1 VVNDQNEVKDL
12 INPSKK
18 EEVKGKIEPDTSQ
31 KTSKIKNEIEN
42 EDLSL
47 EKKEEKVTE
56 KEEVKVEAEPEIPEE
71 PSQVKDEVV
80 KEEKPVEKKEEI
92 PEKEEIKVEAEPEI
106 PEEPSQV
113 KDEVVKEEEPVE
125 KKEEIPEKEEV
136 KVEAE
141 PEIPEEPSQVKDEV
155 VKEEEP
161 VEKKEE
167 IPEKEEVKVEAEPEI
182 PEEPSQVKDE
192 IVKEEEPVEKKEEIP
207 EKEEVK
213 VEAEPEIPEEPSQ
226 VKDEVVK
233 EEEPVEKKEEIP
245 EKEEVK
251 VEAEPE
257 IPEEPSQVKD
267 EVVKEEEPVEK
278 KEEVPEK
285 KEEEQPAKKGTDS
298 EDMMTLLDEHFSK
311 FDKGKI
317 VEGVVVSV
325 DERSLLVDIGFK
337 SESAIQIREFSNSS
351 IPEVG
356 SKIKV
361 YIDSVEDGSGRL
373 KLSKKKADFYLNLEK
388 LTEMKE
394 NNKTIEGILRRR
406 VKGGMIVEIGNL
418 EAFLPGSQ
426 ISTKPIPNLDQFIG
440 KDSQFKILKIDK
452 ERRNIIVSR
461 KKVLLEEQ
469 EARLNELKQI
479 IVKDAEL
486 DGEVRNI
493 TDYGAFID
501 LGGIDGLLH
510 ITDMS
515 WGHIKH
521 PSDMLN
527 IGDKVKVKV
536 LNYDEESK
544 KVSLGLKQLVPHP
557 WENIEV
563 KYPEGTI
570 ITGKVVNIT
579 NYGVFVELESG
590 VEGLV
595 HISEMSWTKK
605 IKHPKQ
611 LLKVG
616 DTIKAIVLST
626 SKEDC
631 RISLGIKQMEPNPWL
646 TIAERYPIDTLVKG
660 KIKSITPFGVFV
672 EIEEDI
678 EGLIHISDI
687 SWTKRI
693 YHPKEVF
700 NKGQEIEVKVLSID
714 KTLHRIALGLKQLT
728 ADPWDNLDEKL
739 PINTEITAKIVKII
753 SKGILVDVNVD
764 DYSVEGFVPLSHL
777 AIPGLR
783 KAGMAFEL
791 GEELPLK
798 IIELDLE
805 NRRLILSVKAYFFAK
820 EGEKLKNFVET
831 HEKKI
836 TEKAEKRK
844 AIKEILPDEEVGK
857 KESIE
862 SGKVEKTPEP
872 SKKEDE
878 KKEVKAETK
887 PEIPEEPLPVKD
899 EVVKEEEPV
908 EKKEE
913 VPEKEEVTVEAE
925 PEIPEEPLPVKDEVV
940 KEEEPVEKK
949 EEVPEKEEVK
959 VEAEPEIPE
968 EPLPIKDKVVKEEEP
983 AEKKEEIPEKEEVK
997 VEAEPEIPEEP
1008 SQVKDEILKEEE
1020 PAEKKEEIPEK
1031 EKVKVEAEPEIS
1043 EEPLPVKDEVVKEE
1057 EPVKKKK
1064 EKEPKTDIPE
1074 TDKKGD

>member
-1 VVNDQNEVKDL
+1 
-12 INPSKK
+12 
-18 EEVKGKIEPDTSQ
+18 
-31 KTSKIKNEIEN
+31 
-42 EDLSL
+42 
-47 EKKEEKVTE
+47 
-56 KEEVKVEAEPEIPEE
+56 
-71 PSQVKDEVV
+71 
-80 KEEKPVEKKEEI
+80 
-92 PEKEEIKVEAEPEI
+92 
-106 PEEPSQV
+106 
-113 KDEVVKEEEPVE
+113 
-125 KKEEIPEKEEV
+125 
-136 KVEAE
+136 
-141 PEIPEEPSQVKDEV
+141 
-155 VKEEEP
+155 
-161 VEKKEE
+161 
-167 IPEKEEVKVEAEPEI
+167 
-182 PEEPSQVKDE
+182 
-192 IVKEEEPVEKKEEIP
+192 
-207 EKEEVK
+207 
-213 VEAEPEIPEEPSQ
+213 
-226 VKDEVVK
+226 
-233 EEEPVEKKEEIP
+233 
-245 EKEEVK
+245 
-251 VEAEPE
+251 
-257 IPEEPSQVKD
+257 
-267 EVVKEEEPVEK
+267 
-278 KEEVPEK
+278 
-285 KEEEQPAKKGTDS
+285 
-298 EDMMTLLDEHFSK
+298 
-311 FDKGKI
+311 
-317 VEGVVVSV
+317 
-325 DERSLLVDIGFK
+325 
-337 SESAIQIREFSNSS
+337 
-351 IPEVG
+351 
-356 SKIKV
+356 
-361 YIDSVEDGSGRL
+361 
-373 KLSKKKADFYLNLEK
+373 
-388 LTEMKE
+388 
-394 NNKTIEGILRRR
+394 
-406 VKGGMIVEIGNL
+406 MIVEIGNL

-440 KDSQFKILKIDK
+440 KESQFKILKIDK

-616 DTIKAIVLST
+616 DTIKAIVLAT

-631 RISLGIKQMEPNPWL
+631 RISLGIKQMDPNPWL
-646 TIAERYPIDTLVKG
+646 TIAERYPVDTLVKG

-714 KTLHRIALGLKQLT
+714 KTLHRVALGLKQLT

-739 PINTEITAKIVKII
+739 PINTEIIAKIVKII

-791 GEELPLK
+791 DEELPLK

-820 EGEKLKNFVET
+820 ESEKLKNFVET

-836 TEKAEKRK
+836 TEKVEKRK
-844 AIKEILPDEEVGK
+844 AIKEILQDEEVGK
-857 KESIE
+857 EKSIE
-862 SGKVEKTPEP
+862 SEKVEKTPEP
-872 SKKEDE
+872 E

-887 PEIPEEPLPVKD
+887 PEIPEESLPVKD
-899 EVVKEEEPV
+899 EVVKEEESV

-913 VPEKEEVTVEAE
+913 VPEKEEVKAE
-925 PEIPEEPLPVKDEVV
+925 TKPEIPEESLPVKDEVV

-968 EPLPIKDKVVKEEEP
+968 EP
-983 AEKKEEIPEKEEVK
+983 
-997 VEAEPEIPEEP
+997 
-1008 SQVKDEILKEEE
+1008 SQ
-1020 PAEKKEEIPEK
+1020 
-1031 EKVKVEAEPEIS
+1031 
-1043 EEPLPVKDEVVKEE
+1043 VKDEVVKEE
-1057 EPVKKKK
+1057 KSVKKKK
-1064 EKEPKTDIPE
+1064 EKKPKTDIPE
-1074 TDKKGD
+1074 TDKKDN